1 MLKIEQPITIISFL
15 FDDFETLDLMGP
27 VEFLATLPNV
37 ETKYVSLA
45 GGLISS
51 RQGFQIMTDNFKSL
65 PPNSLLLLPGGQGVR
80 KMVED
85 KIFLSSLEKAV
96 QQAEL
101 VLSICTGAAL

>member
-1 MLKIEQPITIISFL
+1 
-15 FDDFETLDLMGP
+15 MGP

-65 PPNSLLLLPGGQGVR
+65 PPTS
-80 KMVED
+80 
-85 KIFLSSLEKAV
+85 
-96 QQAEL
+96 
-101 VLSICTGAAL
+101 LSIAWWSRCQKDGGG